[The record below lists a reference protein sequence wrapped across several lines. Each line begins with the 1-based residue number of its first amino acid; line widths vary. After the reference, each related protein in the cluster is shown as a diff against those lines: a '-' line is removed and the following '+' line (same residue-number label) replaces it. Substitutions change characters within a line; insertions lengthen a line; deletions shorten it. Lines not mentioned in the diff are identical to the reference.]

1 MNSIK
6 WERDIIEQLLVERL
20 LYNASFADYVK
31 AQGYPTT
38 CKKLTPSERL
48 KILFLFIKPQIDVG
62 SKNPD
67 SIGWMINHVNDGNGI
82 YTPRDIINILDKARA
97 FQ

>member
-31 AQGYPTT
+31 TQGYPTT
-38 CKKLTPSERL
+38 CQKLTPSERL

-62 SKNPD
+62 SKIP
-67 SIGWMINHVNDGNGI
+67 IPLDG
-82 YTPRDIINILDKARA
+82 
-97 FQ
+97 